1 MKQNE
6 INELEKLSPE
16 NLENVFNVYQDLD
29 GMYFYNLLQTIV
41 IPQNLPESL
50 YDSYAVKYGDT
61 WPFIS
66 HKTLNNPN
74 LWWLILMVNNI
85 QDPTKNVE
93 PGTVIRIPKSTF
105 VSEVVSQIRRQ

>member
-6 INELEKLSPE
+6 ITDLEKLSPE
-16 NLENVFNVYQDLD
+16 NLENIFNVYKDLD
-29 GMYFYNLLQTIV
+29 DMYFYNLLQTIS
-41 IPQNLPESL
+41 IPQNLPESV
-50 YDSYAVKYGDT
+50 YITYNVRQGDT

-85 QDPTKNVE
+85 QDPTKKVE
-93 PGTVIRIPKSTF
+93 PGTTIRIPRTEF
-105 VSEVVSQIRRQ
+105 VRQVISQMKRG